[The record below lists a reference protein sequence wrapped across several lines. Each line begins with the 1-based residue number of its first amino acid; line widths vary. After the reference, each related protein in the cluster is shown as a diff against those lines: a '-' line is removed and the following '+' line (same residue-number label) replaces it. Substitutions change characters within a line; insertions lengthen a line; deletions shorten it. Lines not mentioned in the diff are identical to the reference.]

1 MTIDADTKRGYKGL
15 HWEPDGAYAIRSG
28 DFVITKNF
36 TSDGWI
42 YLVFYRREL
51 IAREK
56 SAEAAKAACV
66 EYGRKR

>member
-1 MTIDADTKRGYKGL
+1 MTIDAGKKLGYKGL
-15 HWEPDGAYAIRSG
+15 HWEPDGKYAIRSG

-42 YLVFYRREL
+42 YLAFYRREL

-56 SAEAAKAACV
+56 SAEAAKAAC
-66 EYGRKR
+66 EAHNGK

>member
-1 MTIDADTKRGYKGL
+1 MKWTK
-15 HWEPDGAYAIRSG
+15 DGAYAIRSG

-42 YLVFYRREL
+42 YLAFYRREL

-56 SAEAAKAACV
+56 SAEAAKAAC
-66 EYGRKR
+66 EAHKK